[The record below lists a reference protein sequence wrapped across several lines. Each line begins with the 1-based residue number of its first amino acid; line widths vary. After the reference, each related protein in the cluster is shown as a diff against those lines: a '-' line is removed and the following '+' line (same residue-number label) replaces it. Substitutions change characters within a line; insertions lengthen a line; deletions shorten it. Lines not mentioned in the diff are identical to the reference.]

1 MDTRI
6 AFSFSVFIFLIL
18 IGCAS
23 PSQPETEETKVRPN
37 VLLIL
42 TDDQGWG
49 DLGVHGNP
57 ITQTPVLDDFARNGL
72 QFQNFYVS
80 PLCAPTRASLL
91 TGRYNLRTGTR
102 WVSDG
107 LENMNPEEVT
117 LAEMFKSVGY
127 ATGCF
132 GKWHNGAHFPFH
144 PNQQGFDEF
153 IGFCAGHWN
162 NYFNTTLQ
170 RNGEPFPTEGYI
182 TDVLT
187 DEAIKFIEAQEEPFF
202 CYVPYNV
209 PHGPFQVPDEYF
221 DKYYNQLDTM
231 QNETERNKL
240 AAVYGMC
247 ENMDEN
253 VGRLL
258 STLEKLGK
266 RENTIVIF
274 LTDNG
279 PNGSRYNGGM
289 RGVKGSTHEGGT
301 RVPFLVQ
308 WPANFPGGS
317 TVEGLAAHIDVLPT
331 LAGLCDIPSPERD
344 LDGVDLSAVLKEANS
359 SVADRTLF
367 FQQSGRELLP
377 ERGAVRTNTHR
388 LVLYPDY
395 TGIYN
400 VIADPDE
407 SEDLSQEFP
416 QLYDSLMAVYNEWFE
431 QMRLEAVDMTTIP
444 VGFAEQTQAVLPAHE
459 SYFSGNISFKEGHG
473 WAHDWLVNWT
483 STDDKIH
490 WDVEVESPVTYQ
502 VYLSYTVPE
511 PDAGAA
517 IQLQAGENTLQDTL
531 TDAFDPEY
539 IPSPDRIQRIEVY
552 EKEWAQTYLG
562 NISLQAGKQTLTL
575 SAEQIP
581 GNQVAEVKG
590 LMLKRE

>member
-1 MDTRI
+1 MRSI
-6 AFSFSVFIFLIL
+6 YLFYYYLLLIL
-18 IGCAS
+18 FSCAS
-23 PSQPETEETKVRPN
+23 PQEETAEEKSRPN

-49 DLGVHGNP
+49 DLGVHSNP
-57 ITQTPVLDDFARNGL
+57 IIQTPVLDDFARNGV
-72 QFQNFYVS
+72 QVKNFYVS

-91 TGRYNLRTGTR
+91 TGRYHLRTGTR

-117 LAEMFKSVGY
+117 LAEMFQSAGY

-144 PNQQGFDEF
+144 PNQQGFGEF

-170 RNGEPFPTEGYI
+170 HNGESFPTEGYI

-187 DEAIKFIEAQEEPFF
+187 DEAIKFIEQSGDEPFF
-202 CYVPYNV
+202 CYVPYNG
-209 PHGPFQVPDEYF
+209 PHGPFQVPDQYF

-231 QNETERNKL
+231 QDETERNKL

-247 ENMDEN
+247 ENMDAN
-253 VGRLL
+253 IGRLL
-258 STLEKLGK
+258 SSLEKQGA
-266 RENTIVIF
+266 RDNTIVIF

-289 RGVKGSTHEGGT
+289 RGTKGSTHEGGT
-301 RVPFLVQ
+301 RVPFFVQ
-308 WPANFPGGS
+308 WPANLPSGS
-317 TVEGLAAHIDVLPT
+317 TVDGLAAHIDMLPT
-331 LAGLCDIPSPERD
+331 LAGLCNIQLPDREIDGINLADMLVEASATIP
-344 LDGVDLSAVLKEANS
+344 
-359 SVADRTLF
+359 DRTLF
-367 FQQSGRELLP
+367 FQQSARELLP
-377 ERGAVRTNTHR
+377 QRGAVRTNTYR
-388 LVLYPDY
+388 LVNYPDY
-395 TGIYN
+395 TGLYN
-400 VIADPDE
+400 LQSDPDE

-431 QMRLEAVDMTTIP
+431 QMKSETVDMTTIP
-444 VGFAEQTQAVLPAHE
+444 IGFEEQTQAVLPAHE
-459 SYFSGNISFKEGHG
+459 SYFSGNVSFKEGHG

-483 STDDKIH
+483 SPDDRIH
-490 WDVEVESPVTYQ
+490 WDMEVQSPVTYQ

-511 PDAGAA
+511 SDVGAI
-517 IQLQAGENTLQDTL
+517 IQLEAGDNSLVDTL
-531 TDAFDPEY
+531 STAFDPAY

-552 EKEWAQTYLG
+552 EKEWAKTYLG
-562 NISLQAGKQTLTL
+562 DISLQSGSQTLSL
-575 SAEQIP
+575 SAQQIS

-590 LMLKRE
+590 LILEKVN